1 MKKVI
6 AFAIISL
13 IAFNLPAQEGF
24 KKQFIEANTLMEENF
39 YDQALKIW
47 LNLVKT
53 NPDNF
58 NINYK
63 VGLCY
68 LHSSN
73 HKKDALPYLIKAS
86 QGTTTNY
93 DPFSSSEKQAPLET
107 IYYLAR
113 AYHIN
118 YDLDKAMMNYMS
130 FRDKITKKHY
140 LYKEVDHDIEMCK
153 NAKLALKN
161 PVNIEVKNMGKEINS
176 IYPEYSPVINVGEDI
191 IYFTSRRLRPDS
203 SNLYIKDDDGM
214 FFEDIYSSENINGQ
228 WTEPQLLPFN
238 TAGHE
243 ATVNLSVDGRTLF
256 VYKDDDGDGNLYMTK
271 LDEDDIWGPLV
282 KLPDNI
288 NSEYQETHV
297 AITPDER
304 TLYFVSNRKGGLGG
318 KDIYR
323 CKLLP
328 TGEWAKPQNIGP
340 NINTEWDED
349 GIFIHPDGKTMYF
362 SSRGHNSI
370 GGYDIFY
377 SKLDSAGNWS
387 KPVNM
392 GYPVNSTDDDVFF
405 VTSADGKRG
414 YYSSFKEDGFGEKD
428 IYMISLID
436 KEEVPLTLLVGYLQV
451 EGYETMPDNAEIRV
465 TNNETGELVGIYK
478 PRKRNGKFSIILP
491 PGGDYHIEYKAAEF
505 KEEEDIYVPEMAA
518 YQQLNREIEL
528 RTVKFGTPK
537 EGGEVAQNNNTSNSN
552 NQNTT
557 TNNNTSTT
565 NNINNNTTTNT
576 TNTEKPVESTTT
588 SNIASN
594 INEAKQQLKNAKIK
608 GEFTQNFTYNQNKID
623 VTDAYF
629 VKLIEAI
636 ATKVKNGEYVLVE
649 FEASASKVPT
659 RTFKTNPILAKK
671 RGENAI
677 NLVKSEL
684 QKKGVDLSKVIF
696 DTPKTLVQGPAYSGD
711 YQHQEKY
718 EKYQYI
724 IIRAK

>member
-1 MKKVI
+1 MKKFISVVI
-6 AFAIISL
+6 LSL
-13 IAFNLPAQEGF
+13 FAFNFYAQEESF

-39 YDQALKIW
+39 YDKALPIW
-47 LNLVKT
+47 LKLLKDQ
-53 NPDNF
+53 PDNF
-58 NINYK
+58 NLNYK

-93 DPFSSSEKQAPLET
+93 DPFSFNEKQAPLET

-130 FRDKITKKHY
+130 FKDKITKKHY
-140 LYKEVDHDIEMCK
+140 LYEEVDHDIEMCK

-161 PVNIEVKNMGKEINS
+161 PVNIEVKNMGQPINT

-214 FFEDIYSSENINGQ
+214 FFEDIYTSEQINGQ
-228 WTEPQLLPFN
+228 WSEPQLLPFN
-238 TAGHE
+238 TPGHE

-256 VYKDDDGDGNLYMTK
+256 VYKDDEGDGNLYMTK
-271 LDEDDIWGPLV
+271 LDDDDLWGPLV

-304 TLYFVSNRKGGLGG
+304 TLYFISNRKGGIGG

-328 TGEWAKPQNIGP
+328 TGDWAKPQNIGP
-340 NINTEWDED
+340 VLNTKWDED

-436 KEEVPLTLLVGYLQV
+436 KEEVPLTLLVGYMQV
-451 EGYETMPDNAEIRV
+451 EGYETMPDNAEIKV
-465 TNNETGELVGIYK
+465 TNNETGELVGLYK
-478 PRKRNGKFSIILP
+478 PRKKNGKFSIILP
-491 PGGDYHIEYKAAEF
+491 PGGDYHIVYRAAEF

-528 RTVKFGTPK
+528 RTVKFGTGK
-537 EGGEVAQNNNTSNSN
+537 GGDEIVQNNSDNTNTSTN
-552 NQNTT
+552 
-557 TNNNTSTT
+557 NNNTSTT
-565 NNINNNTTTNT
+565 SNV
-576 TNTEKPVESTTT
+576 TENKPNETTT
-588 SNIASN
+588 SSTLAGNV
-594 INEAKQQLKNAKIK
+594 NEIKKQLKNAKIQ
-608 GEFTQNFTYNQNKID
+608 GEFKQNFTYNQNKID
-623 VTDAYF
+623 INNAYF

-636 ATKVKNGEYVLVE
+636 TTKVKNGEYVLVE

-659 RTFKTNPILAKK
+659 RTFSSNKILAKK
-671 RGENAI
+671 RGQNAI
-677 NLVKSEL
+677 DIVKAEL
-684 QKKGVDLSKVIF
+684 KKKGVDLSKVIF
-696 DTPKTLVQGPAYSGD
+696 ETPKTLVQGPNYAGD
-711 YQHQEKY
+711 FQHQDKY

-724 IIRAK
+724 IITAK

>member
-1 MKKVI
+1 
-6 AFAIISL
+6 
-13 IAFNLPAQEGF
+13 
-24 KKQFIEANTLMEENF
+24 MEEIF
-39 YDQALKIW
+39 YNKALPIW
-47 LNLVKT
+47 LKLLKE

-58 NINYK
+58 NLNYK

-93 DPFSSSEKQAPLET
+93 DPYSYSEKQAPLET

-130 FRDKITKKHY
+130 FKDKITKKHY
-140 LYKEVDHDIEMCK
+140 LYEEVDHDIEMCK
-153 NAKLALKN
+153 NAKIALKN
-161 PVNIEVKNMGKEINS
+161 PVNIEVKNMGPHINS

-203 SNLYIKDDDGM
+203 SNLYLKDDDGM
-214 FFEDIYSSENINGQ
+214 FFEDIYTSEKENGE
-228 WTEPQLLPFN
+228 WSDPQLLPFN

-256 VYKDDDGDGNLYMTK
+256 VYKDDEGDGNLYMTK

-304 TLYFVSNRKGGLGG
+304 TLYFISNRKGGLGG

-323 CKLLP
+323 AKLLP

-340 NINTEWDED
+340 VLNTKWDED

-377 SKLDSAGNWS
+377 SKMDSAGNWS

-414 YYSSFKEDGFGEKD
+414 YYSSFKEDGYGEKD
-428 IYMISLID
+428 LYVISLID
-436 KEEVPLTLLVGYLQV
+436 KEEVPLTLLVGYMEV

-465 TNNETGELVGIYK
+465 TNNETGELVGLYK
-478 PRKRNGKFSIILP
+478 PRKKNGKFSIILP

-528 RTVKFGTPK
+528 RTVKFGSGKT
-537 EGGEVAQNNNTSNSN
+537 GNEVADNTNNNTSNSTDN
-552 NQNTT
+552 
-557 TNNNTSTT
+557 TNNNS
-565 NNINNNTTTNT
+565 NI
-576 TNTEKPVESTTT
+576 TENKPVEKPIS
-588 SNIASN
+588 SELAGNLEEI
-594 INEAKQQLKNAKIK
+594 KKQLKTAKIQ
-608 GEFTQNFTYNQNKID
+608 GEFKQNFTYNQNKID
-623 VTDAYF
+623 VNSPYF
-629 VKLIEAI
+629 TKLMDAI
-636 ATKVKNGEYVLVE
+636 AAKVKAGEYVLLE

-659 RTFKTNPILAKK
+659 RTYGSNTVLAKK
-671 RGENAI
+671 RGQNAI
-677 NLVKSEL
+677 DIVKSEL
-684 QKKGVDLSKVIF
+684 QKRNIDISKVIF
-696 DTPKTLVQGPAYSGD
+696 DTPKALVQGPDYTGD
-711 YQHQEKY
+711 FQHQDKY

-724 IIRAK
+724 IITAK